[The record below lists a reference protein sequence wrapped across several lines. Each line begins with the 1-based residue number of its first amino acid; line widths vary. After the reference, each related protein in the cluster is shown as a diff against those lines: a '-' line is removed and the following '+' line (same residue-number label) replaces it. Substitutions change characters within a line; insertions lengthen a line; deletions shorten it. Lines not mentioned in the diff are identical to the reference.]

1 MEPINQRLT
10 NRLESYKE
18 SEDNKPL
25 QQRVMPPL
33 LAEILKTFPLRE
45 PDRSVDGENCDWLL
59 EWHFGGERYFE
70 IEYTPEGR
78 IEIMTQFNGE
88 IKHWVLKGV

>member
-25 QQRVMPPL
+25 QQRVIKPCPFCGT
-33 LAEILKTFPLRE
+33 ICLRFT
-45 PDRSVDGENCDWLL
+45 PNGDYDGYVTHLINDCAMS
-59 EWHFGGERYFE
+59 GEDVPFKQWQR
-70 IEYTPEGR
+70 R
-78 IEIMTQFNGE
+78 A
-88 IKHWVLKGV
+88 L